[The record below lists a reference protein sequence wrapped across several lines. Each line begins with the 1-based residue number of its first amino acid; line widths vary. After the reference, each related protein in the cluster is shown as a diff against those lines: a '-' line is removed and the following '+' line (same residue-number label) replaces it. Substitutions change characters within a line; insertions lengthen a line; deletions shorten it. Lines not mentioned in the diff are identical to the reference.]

1 MKNLLKLCQRLRS
14 SKDANSQSLAAS
26 LSTRQLIRIAH
37 RLAATPQTHDR
48 EKLISDAVHKA
59 CLSRFLDLK
68 NVDVSH
74 VLSCAPLPTNHIL
87 KSNQIQIFYY
97 TRYVTPRL
105 VTSLRGPSPRR
116 CACGLRSFFRRNV
129 AAVASHW
136 QHCV

>member
-87 KSNQIQIFYY
+87 KSNSNLLLYSLYY
-97 TRYVTPRL
+97 AEACNEFAGPISA
-105 VTSLRGPSPRR
+105 SLRLWATQLLSKKCCSGGEPLATL
-116 CACGLRSFFRRNV
+116 CLI
-129 AAVASHW
+129 
-136 QHCV
+136 